1 MKILDGDTR
10 GRWTDRLIDPLIVQ
24 AERFLASRQVRDKTL
39 GPDLFGEPAWEIL
52 LSTFITAGHSRVCVV
67 HPLADELHLSQSD
80 MRNWIVRL
88 SERGLIEDLGVTIA
102 ITPRAEAMMRDMF
115 AAHHRSFSQDFGGGD
130 GLLHFSSGRI
140 AKGT

>member
-10 GRWTDRLIDPLIVQ
+10 GRWTDGLVDPLIVQ
-24 AERFLASRQVRDKTL
+24 AERFLTSRQVRDKTL

-52 LSTFITAGHSRVCVV
+52 LSTFIAAGHSRVCVV
-67 HPLADELHLSQSD
+67 QPLAYELHLAKSD

-102 ITPRAEAMMRDMF
+102 ITPRAEAMMRDTL
-115 AAHHRSFSQDFGGGD
+115 AAHHRSFAQDFGGEN

-140 AKGT
+140 V